1 MTDGLESGVSG
12 LSCHAVACY
21 LSGYVA
27 AAMGC
32 AERASVGR
40 GCPSCGCRVAGCP
53 GDGWENAVWVA
64 TGTGCA
70 TEAGADFG
78 RVVVATASAGAP
90 GAVDLSEAFAL
101 HEELKENDLFD
112 L

>member
-1 MTDGLESGVSG
+1 MVSG
-12 LSCHAVACY
+12 LSCHEVACY
-21 LSGYVA
+21 LSGYGA

-40 GCPSCGCRVAGCP
+40 GCPSCGCRGAGCP

-64 TGTGCA
+64 TGTGSA

-78 RVVVATASAGAP
+78 RVVAATASSAAP
-90 GAVDLSEAFAL
+90 GVVDL
-101 HEELKENDLFD
+101 
-112 L
+112 